1 MLVKYRRLKGGEVL
15 MNNENKK
22 REIIGVVVSDKAD
35 KTITVKVETYKMNP
49 IYGKRVKYSKKF
61 AAHDENNEAHVGDK
75 VRLVMT
81 RPLSKTKRYE
91 LVEIIEKAV
100 IL

>member
-1 MLVKYRRLKGGEVL
+1 M
-15 MNNENKK
+15 NENKK

-49 IYGKRVKYSKKF
+49 IYKKRVKYSKKY
-61 AAHDENNEAHVGDK
+61 AAHDENNEANVGDK